1 MHVDLRSFLC
11 FALCH
16 LRITQKLGRSDALV
30 LSTLFYACFE
40 DKEQTEGIQKALR
53 HVFVED
59 SPGRKGKDLHI
70 FSKKFVFIPINKD
83 RSHWVLVVVVNPG
96 HIMNFYKKDNRKHP
110 MPLMLHLDSLPEGKG
125 EDGFRGEVHANLVE
139 FLKHAWDLTNPTAK
153 EEGEHSFTTDSL
165 PLFSPLGE

>member
-59 SPGRKGKDLHI
+59 SPGSG
-70 FSKKFVFIPINKD
+70 
-83 RSHWVLVVVVNPG
+83 G
-96 HIMNFYKKDNRKHP
+96 
-110 MPLMLHLDSLPEGKG
+110 
-125 EDGFRGEVHANLVE
+125 
-139 FLKHAWDLTNPTAK
+139 PT
-153 EEGEHSFTTDSL
+153 EESAVSAETHGIRL
-165 PLFSPLGE
+165 QYN